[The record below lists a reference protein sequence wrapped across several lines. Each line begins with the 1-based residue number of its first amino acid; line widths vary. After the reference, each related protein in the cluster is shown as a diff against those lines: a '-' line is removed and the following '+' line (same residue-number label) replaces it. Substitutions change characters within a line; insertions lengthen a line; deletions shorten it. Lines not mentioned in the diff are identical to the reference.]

1 MGTHIIRMPDIG
13 EGIAEAEIA
22 EWFVATGETLREDDP
37 LVAVMTDK
45 ATVEIPSPATGKL
58 IWQAGQPGDVIAVGA
73 ELVRLEV
80 DGPGNADRAGD
91 AQDDGARSEPAPES
105 DGESNAE
112 SAPEP
117 AAGSADEA
125 GAETPSETGSGQ
137 SASPDEAADDAP
149 VVPMASPAVR
159 ARARQAGL
167 ELRDLPATGPRGQIT
182 MDDLQ
187 AAMDKR
193 TEAQTETGT
202 DQDGGGGVQEIRVIG
217 LRSRIA
223 QRMQAASRV
232 PHFTIIE
239 EVDLT
244 ALEALRRRLNDG
256 EGPRLTPL
264 AFIIRAA
271 TVALRDQPMLNAH
284 FDDDKGVIRRFDAV
298 HAGIATQTQDGLM
311 VPVLRDAQSR
321 DLQQIAAEIARLAS
335 AARDS
340 SATREELTGSTV
352 TITSLG
358 ALGALAATPVLN
370 LPEVAI
376 IGVNRIATRP
386 HWTGNGFEP
395 RQMMNLS
402 CSFDHRVI
410 DGWNAAVFVARLK
423 ELLEHPALIFLPE
436 GT

>member
-22 EWFVATGETLREDDP
+22 EWLVATGDTLREDDA

-45 ATVEIPSPATGKL
+45 ATVEIPSPATGKV
-58 IWQAGQPGDVIAVGA
+58 IWQAGQAGDMIAVGA

-80 DGPGNADRAGD
+80 DGPGNADKADD
-91 AQDDGARSEPAPES
+91 AQGDGAHSEPAPEA
-105 DGESNAE
+105 DGEPDAETDPE
-112 SAPEP
+112 SAVEPTSGP
-117 AAGSADEA
+117 AAQTPA
-125 GAETPSETGSGQ
+125 GTGAAPDPSPAE
-137 SASPDEAADDAP
+137 DADDA
-149 VVPMASPAVR
+149 PMASPAVR

-167 ELRDLPATGPRGQIT
+167 ELRDLTATGPKGQVT
-182 MDDLQ
+182 MADLQ

-193 TEAQTETGT
+193 AEARADRVT
-202 DQDGGGGVQEIRVIG
+202 DKSGDGVQEIRVIG
-217 LRSRIA
+217 LRRRIA

-239 EVDLT
+239 EADLT
-244 ALEALRRRLNDG
+244 ALEALRRRLDDG
-256 EGPRLTPL
+256 KGPRLTPL
-264 AFIIRAA
+264 AFIVRAA

-284 FDDDKGVIRRFDAV
+284 FDEEKGVIRRFDAV
-298 HAGIATQTQDGLM
+298 HAGIATQTADGLM
-311 VPVLRDAQSR
+311 VPVLRDAQTR

-335 AARDS
+335 AAREA
-340 SATREELTGSTV
+340 SATREELTGSTI

-436 GT
+436 GA